1 MITHTEMQNVLNQV
15 NKLFDQYAERIDAI
29 EKKLEEKTK
38 EPVAKKVTKKSK

>member
-15 NKLFDQYAERIDAI
+15 NKLFDQYTDRLNAI

-38 EPVAKKVTKKSK
+38 EPVAKKPVKKSK